1 MEKIFYYL
9 GKKVGAALVQAR
21 FLKEGL
27 TGNSLRSLEAEYTL
41 GQILSKDVEQTLP
54 LADAPIDQLLIESLF
69 KKLKKRIKNQQRYF
83 TLKIVQSKEPN
94 AFALPG
100 GFIYISSAL
109 IEYFRND
116 ADALAFVLAHEA
128 IHVVARHPLKRMVT
142 GYSMNAL
149 ARIFKT
155 GSVVGIFGKDVVK
168 NLVDS
173 HYSRTRELEAD
184 HFALRLMYSAGF
196 DPMGAVR
203 LMRFF
208 QRVKEENAFPYFAS
222 HPPLKER
229 EQKLL
234 NLIAKL

>member
-1 MEKIFYYL
+1 MQKIFYYL
-9 GKKVGAALVQAR
+9 GRKVGTALAQAR

-27 TGNSLRSLEAEYTL
+27 TGNALRSLQAEYTL
-41 GQILSKDVEQTLP
+41 GQILSKNVEQTLS
-54 LADAPIDQLLIESLF
+54 LSDAPVDQLLIESLF

-116 ADALAFVLAHEA
+116 GDALAFVLAHEA
-128 IHVVARHPLKRMVT
+128 IHVLARHPLKRMVSD
-142 GYSMNAL
+142 YSLNAL
-149 ARIFKT
+149 AQILKT
-155 GSVVGIFGKDVVK
+155 GSVVGILGKDVVK
-168 NLVDS
+168 NLVGS

-208 QRVKEENAFPYFAS
+208 QQIKEENAFPYFAS

-234 NLIAKL
+234 HLIAKL

>member
-1 MEKIFYYL
+1 MQKMFYFL
-9 GKKVGAALVQAR
+9 GKKVGAALVKAR

-27 TGNSLRSLEAEYTL
+27 TGSTLRSLEAEYTL
-41 GQILSKDVEQTLP
+41 GQILSKEVEQTLS
-54 LADAPIDQLLIESLF
+54 LADAPVDQLLIESLF
-69 KKLKKRIKNQQRYF
+69 QKLKKRIKNQQRYF
-83 TLKIVQSKEPN
+83 MLKIVQSKEPN

-100 GFIYISSAL
+100 GFIYLSSGL
-109 IEYFRND
+109 VEYFRND

-128 IHVVARHPLKRMVT
+128 IHVIARHPLKRMVT
-142 GYSMNAL
+142 GYSVNAL
-149 ARIFKT
+149 ARIFRT
-155 GSVVGIFGKDVVK
+155 GSVAGIFGKDVIK
-168 NLVDS
+168 KLVDS

-208 QRVKEENAFPYFAS
+208 QRKKEENAFPYFAS

>member
-9 GKKVGAALVQAR
+9 GKKVGTALAQAR

-27 TGNSLRSLEAEYTL
+27 TGNALRSLQAEYTL
-41 GQILSKDVEQTLP
+41 GQILSKNVEQTLS
-54 LADAPIDQLLIESLF
+54 LSDAPVDQLLIESLF

-116 ADALAFVLAHEA
+116 GDALAFVLAHEA
-128 IHVVARHPLKRMVT
+128 IHVLARHPLKRMVSD
-142 GYSMNAL
+142 YSLNAL
-149 ARIFKT
+149 AQILKT
-155 GSVVGIFGKDVVK
+155 GSVVGILGKDVVK
-168 NLVDS
+168 NLVGS

-208 QRVKEENAFPYFAS
+208 QQIKEENAFSYFAS

-234 NLIAKL
+234 HLIAKL